1 MTNPQESAHVN
12 PRQHPRGRRRFA
24 LRGLVAVALG
34 LAVALPG
41 TASAAGTASTTHAA
55 STVGTTTAR
64 PAAATPTAKTPTTET
79 PTAASHAPAPA
90 PALQAV
96 KLPGLSG
103 SSYTVTL
110 PTGDQV
116 VLSRQTSGAY
126 LASAAPRS
134 TARITFSVLGRTVDQ
149 AQVSAFPDS
158 ATDFIQLHLV
168 DARAFDVTWLAAH
181 GDTGADAVIPLTVH
195 YGGSGS
201 AAALTA
207 RADALAG
214 ATVVRADAGSGN
226 VELKVAAARAGAFW
240 AALTGGTGQPATAHG
255 TARPAFTGGITSAW
269 PTGDPTPASVVPAD
283 APSSTV
289 TWTFT
294 GTQGDAVFCPV
305 FAWLQGVQ
313 TATACPYYPILIGL
327 TGTAAGQTA
336 TPTGITCL
344 DTDPCNRYAVTF
356 SVPNG
361 VYDAQDMSTSVYRH
375 GLDQLVDTVVPQV
388 VVAGDT
394 AVTTDL
400 DTAAKLTVDTPRP
413 AVDLEHYLVNSRAT
427 PGVYSGWEQPDNSGL
442 DEAWAVPTAPV
453 TIGNFHLSTFLLR
466 GQAPVSGSL
475 AGASGTALQL
485 YYPRYTDLD
494 SPTYK
499 RFSGTTTAQVVN
511 VGYGTAADFA
521 GVDVRGKLVLMRR
534 ASGIYQI
541 QTYQLAAALQAG
553 AAGVLVDPRDVDPT
567 NLPVVPVEP
576 DWYWTGGKPVQ
587 IPFATVTPDEA
598 AALTAQL
605 AKGTATVSVTDHGY
619 SPYFYNLAFDEEGRI
634 PAALHYAVDDSRL
647 AQRSTTYHS
656 SQPGSVTQV
665 ESVLNPDDFF
675 AILIPSVFAPAP
687 STVQQ
692 YYGPVSPDVIW
703 DRIATLNTAAG
714 ASGPTQSLTVFDRP
728 GRRTEDWF
736 AAPES
741 LGVPTVPDA
750 DYQTGLALG
759 PVYFC
764 AFCRQGDTFYPT
776 TFLTSGAD
784 PALVDN
790 PYFPYSFAPS
800 AVHLYQDGVEQP
812 QQVEVGMPVYQLSD
826 QPTSYRLTVAAG
838 DLDSDW
844 TFTSQRPTANGLPQ
858 AFNCLGT
865 YFGQS
870 GPCGA
875 DPLIQLRYNAFVDA
889 GNAVTANARHR
900 IEITPYLGSDPS
912 MPCAVTGLTVWTSTD
927 GGSTWTRSAVSRSSS
942 GVYTAEYR
950 VPALAGTDGAVSVRV
965 QAADAAGDSVT
976 QTSYDAYSL
985 TAG

>member
-1 MTNPQESAHVN
+1 MTNHQESAHVIA
-12 PRQHPRGRRRFA
+12 RQHPRSWRRFT

-41 TASAAGTASTTHAA
+41 AASAASPADSHPTGARTAVPGTAA
-55 STVGTTTAR
+55 GQ
-64 PAAATPTAKTPTTET
+64 PAAEVPE
-79 PTAASHAPAPA
+79 AASHAPAPA
-90 PALQAV
+90 PGLQPVA
-96 KLPGLSG
+96 LPGRSG

-116 VLSRQTSGAY
+116 VLSRQASGTY

-134 TARITFSVLGRTVDQ
+134 TSRMTFSVLGRTVDQ
-149 AQVSAFPDS
+149 AQVSALPDS
-158 ATDFIQLHLV
+158 ATDFIQLHLI

-195 YGGSGS
+195 YGGSGT

-207 RADALAG
+207 RAGALAG
-214 ATVVRADAGSGN
+214 ATVVRADAGDGD
-226 VELKVAAARAGAFW
+226 VDLQVVAARAGAFW
-240 AALTGGTGQPATAHG
+240 AALTGGTGRSATAHG
-255 TARPAFTGGITSAW
+255 TARPAFSGGITAAW
-269 PTGDPTPASVVPAD
+269 PTGDRTPASLAPAD

-294 GTQGDAVFCPV
+294 AAQGDAVYCPV
-305 FAWLQGVQ
+305 FSWFQGIA
-313 TATACPYYPILIGL
+313 TATACPYYPVLIGL

-336 TPTGITCL
+336 TPTGVTCL
-344 DTDPCNRYAVTF
+344 DTSPCNRYAVTF

-361 VYDAQDMSTSVYRH
+361 VYDAQDMSVSVYRH
-375 GLDQLVDTVVPQV
+375 GMEQLVDTVVPQV
-388 VVAGDT
+388 VVAGDST
-394 AVTTDL
+394 VDTDL
-400 DTAAKLTVDTPRP
+400 DTAAKLTVDTPQP
-413 AVDLEHYLVNSRAT
+413 AVDLEHYLTNSRAT
-427 PGVYSGWEQPDNSGL
+427 PGVYSGWEQPDSSGL

-453 TIGNFHLSTFLLR
+453 TIGDFHLSTFWLR
-466 GQAPVSGSL
+466 GQAPVSGSI
-475 AGASGTALQL
+475 GGGSGTALQL

-494 SPTYK
+494 SPTFK

-541 QTYQLAAALQAG
+541 QSDQLSAALQAG

-576 DWYWTGGKPVQ
+576 DWWWTGGKPVQ

-598 AALTAQL
+598 AALTALL
-605 AKGTATVSVTDHGY
+605 ARGPATVSVTDHGY
-619 SPYFYNLAFDEEGRI
+619 SPYFYNLAFDREGRI
-634 PAALHYAVDDSRL
+634 PTALRYSVDGSRL
-647 AQRSTTYHS
+647 ARQSTTFHS
-656 SQPGSVTQV
+656 SQPGSATQV
-665 ESVLNPDDFF
+665 ESVLHPDDFF
-675 AILIPSVFAPAP
+675 ALLIPSVFAPAP
-687 STVQQ
+687 STVQE
-692 YYGPVSPDVIW
+692 YYGPVSPDLVW
-703 DRIATLNTAAG
+703 DRITTLTTAAG
-714 ASGPTQSLTVFDRP
+714 VSGPDQALNVFDRP
-728 GRRTEDWF
+728 GSRTEDWF

-741 LGVPTVPDA
+741 LGVPAVPDA
-750 DYQTGLALG
+750 DYRTGVTLG
-759 PVYFC
+759 QLYFC

-784 PALVDN
+784 PALVNN
-790 PYFPYSFAPS
+790 PYATYSFAPS
-800 AVHLYQDGVEQP
+800 AVHLYRDGVELP
-812 QQVEVGMPVYQLSD
+812 QQTEGTMPVYQLSD
-826 QPTSYRLTVAAG
+826 GPASYRLTVGAA

-844 TFTSQRPTANGLPQ
+844 TFSSRRPTADALPE
-858 AFNCLGT
+858 AFRCMGD

-870 GPCGA
+870 GPCDA

-889 GNAVTANARHR
+889 GNAVTADATHR
-900 IEITPYLGSDPS
+900 IQITPYLGANPS
-912 MPCAVTGLTVWTSTD
+912 LACAVTSFTVWTSTD
-927 GGSTWTRSAVSRSSS
+927 GGGTWTQSAVSRSSS

-950 VPALAGTDGAVSVRV
+950 VPSLARTSGSVSVRV

-976 QTSYDAYSL
+976 QTSYDAYPL

>member
-1 MTNPQESAHVN
+1 MNA
-12 PRQHPRGRRRFA
+12 RQHPPAWRRLG

-41 TASAAGTASTTHAA
+41 TASAASPAGPASPAKSRPTAARTAVPGSA
-55 STVGTTTAR
+55 TAR
-64 PAAATPTAKTPTTET
+64 PAAET
-79 PTAASHAPAPA
+79 PAAASHAPAPA
-90 PALQAV
+90 PVLQPV

-116 VLSRQTSGAY
+116 VLSRQASGTY
-126 LASAAPRS
+126 LASAAPSS
-134 TARITFSVLGRTVDQ
+134 TSRITFSALGRTVDQ
-149 AQVSAFPDS
+149 AQVSALPDA
-158 ATDFIQLHLV
+158 ATGFIQLHLI
-168 DARAFDVTWLAAH
+168 DAQAFDVTWLAVH

-207 RADALAG
+207 EAGALTG
-214 ATVVRADAGSGN
+214 ATVVRADAGSGD
-226 VELKVAAARAGAFW
+226 VELHVAATRAAAFW
-240 AALTGGTGQPATAHG
+240 AALTGGTGQPATGHG
-255 TARPAFTGGITSAW
+255 SARPAFTGGITSAW
-269 PTGDPTPASVVPAD
+269 PTGSPTPASVVPAD

-294 GTQGDAVFCPV
+294 GTRGDAVYCPV
-305 FAWLQGVQ
+305 FAWLQGIQ
-313 TATACPYYPILIGL
+313 TATACPYYPVLIGL

-336 TPTGITCL
+336 TPTGISCL
-344 DTDPCNRYAVTF
+344 GTAPCTRYAVTF

-361 VYDAQDMSTSVYRH
+361 VYDAQDMSASVYRH
-375 GLDQLVDTVVPQV
+375 GIEQLVDIVVPQV

-394 AVTTDL
+394 SVSTDL

-413 AVDLEHYLVNSRAT
+413 AVDLEHYLVNSRTT

-453 TIGNFHLSTFLLR
+453 TIGNFHLSTFWLR
-466 GQAPVSGSL
+466 GQAPVTGSV
-475 AGASGTALQL
+475 AGASSGTGLQL

-494 SPTYK
+494 SPAFK

-521 GVDVRGKLVLMRR
+521 NVDVRGKLVLMRR

-541 QTYQLAAALQAG
+541 QSDQLTAALQAG
-553 AAGVLVDPRDVDPT
+553 AAGVLIDPRDVDPS

-576 DWYWTGGKPVQ
+576 DWWWTGGKPVQ

-605 AKGTATVSVTDHGY
+605 AKGPATVSVTDHGY
-619 SPYFYNLAFDEEGRI
+619 SPYFYNLSFAEEGRI
-634 PAALHYAVDDSRL
+634 PTTLHYSVDDGQL
-647 AQRSTTYHS
+647 ARQSTTYHS
-656 SQPGSVTQV
+656 SQPGSVTQL
-665 ESVLNPDDFF
+665 ESVLHPDDFF

-692 YYGPVSPDVIW
+692 YYGPVSPDLVW
-703 DRIATLNTAAG
+703 DRIATLTTAAG
-714 ASGPTQSLTVFDRP
+714 VSGPTQALTVFDRP
-728 GRRTEDWF
+728 GTRTEDWF

-741 LGVPTVPDA
+741 LGVPAVPDA

-790 PYFPYSFAPS
+790 PYAPYSFAPS
-800 AVHLYQDGVEQP
+800 AVHLYRNGVEQP
-812 QQVEVGMPVYQLSD
+812 QQLEAGMPVYQLAD
-826 QPTSYRLTVAAG
+826 QSASYRLTVGAA

-858 AFNCLGT
+858 AFRCIGD

-889 GNAVTANARHR
+889 GNAVTADARHR
-900 IEITPYLGSDPS
+900 IQITPYLGADPS
-912 MPCAVTGLTVWTSTD
+912 TPCAVTSLKVWTSTD
-927 GGSTWTRSAVSRSSS
+927 GGGSWTESAVSRSSS

-950 VPALAGTDGAVSVRV
+950 VPSLAGTSGAVSVRV
-965 QAADAAGDSVT
+965 QASDAAGDSVT
-976 QTSYDAYSL
+976 QTSYNAYPL
-985 TAG
+985 TTG